1 MRSGTDSPTALD
13 IQKETCRTGDD
24 SHITVL
30 SVCTLFSGGGR
41 RLCGFPEQH
50 LPALELPPNES
61 QQSPQSPAPAL
72 TLFPSLIAVAMFN
85 HKMTLPPP
93 LPLPVTAIRCQ
104 LGMHTLSLTCSG
116 YLSSH
121 MTHFST
127 PHVLALPAFSQSASE
142 LANRGDCMH
151 GIAVHRVHAQAAT
164 HTPKN

>member
-1 MRSGTDSPTALD
+1 MTPIKLCYRKTMIQSSSALEIAAPRWLILLITSLRVSTTASPLSPNIPDKKRRGLCVIRSFVITKVLRSETDSPTALD
-13 IQKETCRTGDD
+13 IQKETSRTGDD

-93 LPLPVTAIRCQ
+93 LPLP
-104 LGMHTLSLTCSG
+104 
-116 YLSSH
+116 
-121 MTHFST
+121 
-127 PHVLALPAFSQSASE
+127 
-142 LANRGDCMH
+142 
-151 GIAVHRVHAQAAT
+151 
-164 HTPKN
+164 

>member
-1 MRSGTDSPTALD
+1 MTPIKLCYRKTMIQSSSALEIAAPRWLILLITSLRVSTTVSPLSPNIPDKKRRGLRVIRSFVITKVLRSETNSPTALD
-13 IQKETCRTGDD
+13 IQKETCRTGAD
-24 SHITVL
+24 SHIAVL

-93 LPLPVTAIRCQ
+93 PPLPLP
-104 LGMHTLSLTCSG
+104 
-116 YLSSH
+116 
-121 MTHFST
+121 
-127 PHVLALPAFSQSASE
+127 
-142 LANRGDCMH
+142 
-151 GIAVHRVHAQAAT
+151 
-164 HTPKN
+164 